1 MEIRFNKKLYT
12 RKAIETAI
20 EAYDNLAEF
29 VLTEND
35 EYFLVKISSVNSEIG
50 DVIGDEFNN
59 FVLAQIRV

>member
-20 EAYDNLAEF
+20 EAYDDLAEF
-29 VLTEND
+29 LLTEND
-35 EYFLVKISSVNSEIG
+35 EYFLVNIAKVNSEIG
-50 DVIGDEFNN
+50 DVIGDEFSN

>member
-1 MEIRFNKKLYT
+1 MEIRFNKKFYT

-20 EAYDNLAEF
+20 EAYDDLAEF
-29 VLTEND
+29 VFTEND

-50 DVIGDEFNN
+50 DVIGDEFSN